1 MKKFFAFLL
10 VVVLMLSLSV
20 AAFAQTVGTAADG
33 TGSITI
39 NNAAKGETYAIYK
52 LFDAT
57 VSTFVD
63 SEGNTKTAISYRL
76 PAGMTAIPAGLT
88 DYFEKD
94 AAGNITAKIDELNDD
109 AIAALTAWASTAT
122 AVASAES
129 NGTTLTFQG
138 LAYGYYVVTTTQG
151 NAAISVDSTAPN
163 ASIYD
168 KNSTITIKDPAKTV
182 EHIDYFIGETITYTV
197 SFGTAN
203 YHGEGAEAKKI
214 LSYVISD
221 TLPDFL
227 SDVEV
232 TSITIGGAAY
242 TTDAG
247 KVPQFDANKTITIPW
262 VDGDG
267 VFLYDNGAQIVITYT
282 AVLTSKAT
290 IDGNGNTNE
299 VTITF
304 TEEGGGKP
312 DSETVDSTV
321 YTYAIALMK
330 VDDKGKALPGA
341 VFDFENAYVLPTPD
355 SDGAYIYVDKDEGD
369 GTDGR
374 INRLTT
380 PENGLI
386 IIKGIKY
393 GTSVNITEFQA
404 PNGYNKL
411 SDPIS
416 ITPVKTGATTTSVTT
431 YFDENGNKVDQ
442 EVQEGFTVI
451 VSIDEISATPVVV
464 VNKAG
469 TELPSTGGI
478 GTTIFYV
485 LGGILAVGAAVV
497 LIARKRV
504 SE

>member
-20 AAFAQTVGTAADG
+20 AAFAQTVGTAADD

-63 SEGNTKTAISYRL
+63 SEGNTKTAIAYRL
-76 PAGMTAIPAGLT
+76 PAGMTAIPDGLT

-94 AAGNITAKIDELNDD
+94 AAGNITAKIDELNDA

-122 AVASAES
+122 AVASVES

-138 LAYGYYVVTTTQG
+138 LDYGYYVVTTTQG

-168 KNSTITIKDPAKTV
+168 KNTTPPVNNPKKEVNDTNF
-182 EHIDYFIGETITYTV
+182 YIGDTITYTV

-203 YHGEGAEAKKI
+203 FNGTGSEAKRI
-214 LSYVISD
+214 VSYTISD

-227 SDVEV
+227 SEVTV
-232 TSITIGGAAY
+232 TSITIGSAEYKVDGA
-242 TTDAG
+242 
-247 KVPQFDANKTITIPW
+247 VPQFDANKTITIPW
-262 VDGDG
+262 VSGTSPNYTS
-267 VFLYDNGAQIVITYT
+267 LYANGAQIVITYT
-282 AVLTSKAT
+282 AVLTDAAT
-290 IDGNGNTNE
+290 IAGSGNTNT
-299 VTITF
+299 VSITF
-304 TEEGGGKP
+304 TDEANVTP
-312 DSETVDSTV
+312 DPKIVTSTV
-321 YTYAIALMK
+321 YTYAIAIKK
-330 VDDKGKALPGA
+330 VDEDGNNLAGA
-341 VFDFENAYVLPTPD
+341 VFELPFYVNKTPD
-355 SDGAYIYVDKDEGD
+355 ANDGAYIYAGTTA
-369 GTDGR
+369 GTDLV
-374 INRLTT
+374 NELTT
-380 PENGLI
+380 PADGLI
-386 IIKGIKY
+386 IIKGLKS
-393 GTSVNITEFQA
+393 GTPVSITEKA
-404 PNGYNKL
+404 
-411 SDPIS
+411 
-416 ITPVKTGATTTSVTT
+416 A
-431 YFDENGNKVDQ
+431 KV
-442 EVQEGFTVI
+442 
-451 VSIDEISATPVVV
+451 IDEETNAFVTLTIQELAATPVLVI
-464 VNKAG
+464 NHAG